1 MAVTHVGRHG
11 YIRTERF
18 DCANKQS
25 SQAHAIFILS
35 WHKDQEKH
43 GIV

>member
-1 MAVTHVGRHG
+1 MAVTLTHVGRHG

-25 SQAHAIFILS
+25 SQAHATVKLACTDH
-35 WHKDQEKH
+35 WM
-43 GIV
+43 